1 MANFKIHL
9 TICLIYLITH
19 SKTEARPIQEITE
32 TRNPPETQIPAG
44 FSQATNEELKPSE
57 VQKAVCTVTSGDVR
71 ASAEAFT
78 TRELKG
84 VCGSTEMLKSFHD
97 LEQRLQ
103 QEMQNI
109 QKLLQDLHRQ
119 FVTKG
124 INEEQTLSERSPEP
138 VTSAGIVSNTINI
151 TPAPAF
157 KFQPIPNG
165 ENKQQKTNEISKN
178 YYQLP
183 KLKSLPTQE
192 QNKAATTIRDQET
205 KKYNNTLITNK
216 DVKVYTYYWRMENFT
231 QNIKTGNS
239 LSMESPIFS
248 IRGKALKIKAFFQHL
263 HRDFLYLQLED
274 CSSSPQLGS
283 GNSIILDTGAIFKE
297 IKSDN
302 FKYKMS
308 ILDQSKKRSSDLVS
322 QEFDNHDSGFLIP
335 NSALIDSPFIKDD
348 SLLIQLFLYL

>member
-1 MANFKIHL
+1 MMHFKIHL

-19 SKTEARPIQEITE
+19 NKTDGRPIQEITE

-57 VQKAVCTVTSGDVR
+57 IQKAVCTVTSGDVR

-84 VCGSTEMLKSFHD
+84 VCGSTEMLKSFHN
-97 LEQRLQ
+97 LEQKLG
-103 QEMQNI
+103 QELQNI
-109 QKLLQDLHRQ
+109 QKLIQDLHRQ

-124 INEEQTLSERSPEP
+124 REEQTLSERSPEP
-138 VTSAGIVSNTINI
+138 VTSAGIVSINMNT
-151 TPAPAF
+151 TPVPAF
-157 KFQPIPNG
+157 KFQPIPNS
-165 ENKQQKTNEISKN
+165 ENKPQKTNEISKN

-183 KLKSLPTQE
+183 KLKSLPTQD
-192 QNKAATTIRDQET
+192 QNKATTIRDQEA
-205 KKYNNTLITNK
+205 KKYNNNTLITNK
-216 DVKVYTYYWRMENFT
+216 NVKVYSYYWRMENFT

-239 LSMESPIFS
+239 LTMESPIFS

-274 CSSSPQLGS
+274 CSSSPQLGL

-297 IKSDN
+297 INSDN